1 MNIILFLLSG
11 LTDDSNLNHKSAIN
25 AEAVAVV
32 EAVESV
38 KEAEIAI
45 EKSVQKCFRELTE
58 LPIETFPH
66 QNNAQGIRQ

>member
-11 LTDDSNLNHKSAIN
+11 LTDDSLNHKSAIN

-38 KEAEIAI
+38 KETEIAI